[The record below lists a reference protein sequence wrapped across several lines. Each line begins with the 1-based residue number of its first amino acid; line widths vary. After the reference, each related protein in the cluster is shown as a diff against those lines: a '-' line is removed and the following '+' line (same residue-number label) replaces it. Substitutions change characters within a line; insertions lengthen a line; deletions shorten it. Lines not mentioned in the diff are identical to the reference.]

1 LQKLRFGGNT
11 IKAIILLFLFIGTI
25 EAKQTYGSVIVDAV
39 VSIYDGDT
47 FRVNINSYP
56 PIIGK
61 NMSIRLNG
69 VDTPEMRGKCQTEKL
84 LARKAKQLTVSKLRS
99 AKVVE
104 LRNIQKGKYF
114 RIVADVYLDN
124 ISLATVLIENNLAV
138 YYDGGKKIKDWCE

>member
-1 LQKLRFGGNT
+1 MQKLRFGGNT